1 MLAGEGCE
9 GEVVEFKL
17 PAGQADFILSTDET
31 DGRRFQLKSMIYG
44 VFGIDVKLF

>member
-1 MLAGEGCE
+1 MLAGEGYL
-9 GEVVEFKL
+9 GGKEFTL